1 MKMNL
6 REKWLE
12 SQKVKIEVK
21 DAPKQPE
28 PVQEAP
34 KPRRGRIN
42 KLLSYLDFQERVGDS
57 WVVTEEG
64 KPYAV
69 ILDTGKKH
77 KSGTMVQQIKW
88 KESVIPKLEKLLDD
102 DDD

>member
-12 SQKVKIEVK
+12 SQKAKIEVK
-21 DAPKQPE
+21 EAPKQPE

-34 KPRRGRIN
+34 KPRRGR
-42 KLLSYLDFQERVGDS
+42 
-57 WVVTEEG
+57 
-64 KPYAV
+64 
-69 ILDTGKKH
+69 KK
-77 KSGTMVQQIKW
+77 KIV
-88 KESVIPKLEKLLDD
+88 LDD